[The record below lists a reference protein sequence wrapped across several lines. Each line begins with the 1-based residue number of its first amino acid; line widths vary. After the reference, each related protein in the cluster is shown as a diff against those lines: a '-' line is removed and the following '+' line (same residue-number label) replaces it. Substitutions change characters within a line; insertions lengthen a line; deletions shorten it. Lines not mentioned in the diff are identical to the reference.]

1 MNQNESPAD
10 RAFRAEVRGWL
21 EANLS
26 GEFAHAR
33 GLGGPGREHEAF
45 EERLAWERHMAAAG
59 WTCVGWPEEHGGR
72 GATVRQQVIFNEEY
86 ALADAPAR
94 VGHIGE
100 NLLGPTIIAFGTD
113 EQKARFLPP
122 IVAVEE
128 LWCQGYSEP
137 NAGSDLANVQT
148 RAALDGDHWTV
159 DGQKVWTSN
168 ALESD
173 WCFVVCRTEPGSSR
187 HHGLS
192 YLLVPMRQDGV
203 DIRPIVQLTGTSE
216 FNEVFFDGAR
226 TDAGNIVG
234 APGEGWRIAMAT
246 LGFERGVAT
255 LGQQVGFRREFEGVL
270 DLARRTGAI
279 DDPLLRDRL
288 TRAYMGLEVMRLN
301 AVRTMAGVASG
312 APGPESSISKLVW
325 GTWHRELGELAM
337 DVLGAAGMVA
347 DGRWGRAPDRG
358 EEETQP
364 YDLNDWQRLFLFS
377 RSDTIYAGSNEI
389 QRNIIA
395 ERVLGLPREAR
406 G

>member
-10 RAFRAEVRGWL
+10 RAFRAEVRAWL
-21 EANLS
+21 EDNLS
-26 GEFAHAR
+26 GDFAHAR

-45 EERLAWERHMAAAG
+45 EERLAWERHLAAAG
-59 WTCVGWPEEHGGR
+59 WTCVGWPEEFGGR
-72 GATVRQQVIFNEEY
+72 GASVEQQVIFHEEY

-100 NLLGPTIIAFGTD
+100 NLLGPTIIAFGTP
-113 EQKARFLPP
+113 EQRARFLPP

-137 NAGSDLANVQT
+137 DAGSDLANVQT
-148 RAALDGDHWTV
+148 RAVLGDDGWRVT
-159 DGQKVWTSN
+159 GQKVWTSL
-168 ALESD
+168 AMEAD
-173 WCFVVCRTEPGSSR
+173 WCFVVCRTEPGSAR

-192 YLLVPMRQDGV
+192 YLLVPMRQQGV
-203 DIRPIVQLTGTSE
+203 EIRPIVQLTGTSE

-226 TDAGNIVG
+226 AEAGHIVG

-255 LGQQVGFRREFEGVL
+255 LGQQVGFRRELHGVIE
-270 DLARRTGAI
+270 LARRTGAI

-288 TRAYMGLEVMRLN
+288 TRSWTGLEVMRLN
-301 AVRTMAGVASG
+301 ALRTMAGVASG

-337 DVLGAAGMVA
+337 DVLGAAGLVA
-347 DGRWGRAPDRG
+347 DG
-358 EEETQP
+358 EP

-395 ERVLGLPREAR
+395 ERVLGLPRERR
-406 G
+406 GTE